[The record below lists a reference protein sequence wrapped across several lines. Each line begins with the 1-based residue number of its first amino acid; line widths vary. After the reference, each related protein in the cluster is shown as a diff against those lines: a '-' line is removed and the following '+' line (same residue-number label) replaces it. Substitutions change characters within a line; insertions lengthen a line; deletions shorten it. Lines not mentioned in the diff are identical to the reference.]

1 MPKWHQ
7 IVFIM
12 NTRPDE
18 IADWDV
24 TRLEES
30 AIADF
35 RGGGV
40 RSFSVMFRRAP
51 ELSIHKLVDKFGCRF
66 WGRALEQA
74 EKKIDFSNLGPKTS
88 IFEDKSRSST
98 SRVICLKNLKPNL

>member
-1 MPKWHQ
+1 
-7 IVFIM
+7 M

-35 RGGGV
+35 REGGV
-40 RSFSVMFRRAP
+40 RSLSVMFQRAP
-51 ELSIHKLVDKFGCRF
+51 QLSIQKLVHKCGCSF
-66 WGRALEQA
+66 WGGALEQA
-74 EKKIDFSNLGPKTS
+74 GKKPRFLESGPQNL
-88 IFEDKSRSST
+88 D
-98 SRVICLKNLKPNL
+98 L